1 MAHPPALR
9 LIYDVKNFPTSAN
22 CTACGEEM
30 PRGELRTAFIGEK
43 RRWFKAQFDLHREQ
57 KHLSEGV
64 NHAAAL
70 IIPDGRISPSA
81 DAFKPVTD
89 GETPECTRKPW
100 SKPVKVI
107 LITSLKLER
116 RDHLPLNIPSLSV

>member
-9 LIYDVKNFPTSAN
+9 LIYDVTNFPTSAD

-43 RRWFKAQFDLHREQ
+43 RRWFKAQFDLHQ
-57 KHLSEGV
+57 KKKHPPEDV

-70 IIPDGRISPSA
+70 IIPDGRISASA
-81 DAFKPVTD
+81 DAYKPVTD
-89 GETPECTRKPW
+89 GETPECSRKAR
-100 SKPVKVI
+100 SKCVEVT
-107 LITSLKLER
+107 LITSVKLER
-116 RDHLPLNIPSLSV
+116 RDRLPLNIPTLSV